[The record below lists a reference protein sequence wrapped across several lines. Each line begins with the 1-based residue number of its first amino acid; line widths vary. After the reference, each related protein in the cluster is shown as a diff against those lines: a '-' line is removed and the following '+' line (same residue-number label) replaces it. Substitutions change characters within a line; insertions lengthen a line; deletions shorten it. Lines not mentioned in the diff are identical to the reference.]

1 MCQSNPIVRQTKVLA
16 LLNISRSSWYHR
28 HVGQEDRRTPGPKRT
43 AIQEEGTA
51 AVRKVAEGYPMW
63 GYKRIAVVCRREGI
77 QVSNKQVY
85 RIMKEL
91 GLLQQI
97 KPRKAELYQVA
108 KLFELLPQRPNDLW
122 QTDVTYIHIP
132 GHGWWYAVTVID
144 YFSRYLLALH
154 LTPSYAAV
162 EVNKAIKQA
171 MDKAESIHGKL
182 SKPPF
187 LVTDNG
193 SSFLA
198 KRFQEFIADGF
209 QHVRIQYRTP
219 TQLGLLERFHQT
231 LKIEEVYW
239 RLYDNPG
246 HCRQS
251 LAAYHEVYNT
261 IRPHWALRPEGGGDP
276 VTPADVY
283 AGGVSITIPK
293 WQHWAKAAKKKLQEM
308 MEADADKAL
317 AA

>member
-1 MCQSNPIVRQTKVLA
+1 MCKSNPIVRQTKVLA
-16 LLNISRSSWYHR
+16 LLSISRSSWYHR
-28 HVGQEDRRTPGPKRT
+28 HVSKEDQRTPGPKRT
-43 AIQEEGTA
+43 PIQEERAA
-51 AVRKVAEGYPMW
+51 AVREVAERYPMW
-63 GYKRIAVVCRREGI
+63 GYKRTAVVCRRDCM

-85 RIMKEL
+85 RIMKEF
-91 GLLQQI
+91 GLLQQP
-97 KPRKAELYQVA
+97 KPRKAELYQTA

-154 LTPSYAAV
+154 LTHSYAAA
-162 EVNKAIKQA
+162 EANKAIQQA
-171 MDKAESIHGKL
+171 LSKAESIHGKL
-182 SKPPF
+182 TKKPF

-193 SSFLA
+193 TSFLA

-219 TQLGLLERFHQT
+219 TRLGLLERFHKTLQT
-231 LKIEEVYW
+231 EEVYW

-246 HCRQS
+246 HCRQC
-251 LAAYHEVYNT
+251 LEAYHEVYNT

-283 AGGVSITIPK
+283 AGGISVTIPK
-293 WQHWAKAAKKKLQEM
+293 WQHWTKTVKKKLQEM